1 MNTAD
6 ASSAVGRPWRRALV
20 RAACT
25 VWLPTLVPV
34 AFGMLRDCSHCATN
48 YWLSLPTVPGLLAP
62 VLLQLQD
69 VPFFVVGGL
78 VALLLFALTA
88 LLLRELPPKLGYAAQ
103 AIVALGVALES
114 VGIAAAMRA

>member
-1 MNTAD
+1 M
-6 ASSAVGRPWRRALV
+6 SAVATSSDVGLPWWRALV
-20 RAACT
+20 RAAAT

-69 VPFFVVGGL
+69 ALFFVVGGL
-78 VALLLFALTA
+78 VALLLFALTS